1 MPAPTST
8 LFLVEDHPLMRRI
21 LRRVLE
27 DELDLT
33 VIGEAVSAEDALA
46 QLSSLTPDPLTPDPL
61 TPDLVLSDLMLPG
74 ESGVALSRHLSET
87 RPELRCVII
96 SADDNPANQNAALA
110 SGALDFVAKDD
121 FDRLIQVVREALA
134 A

>member
-46 QLSSLTPDPLTPDPL
+46 QLSSLTPD
-61 TPDLVLSDLMLPG
+61 LVLSDLMLPG

-96 SADDNPANQNAALA
+96 SADDSPANQSAALA

>member
-1 MPAPTST
+1 MPAPTPT
-8 LFLVEDHPLMRRI
+8 LFLVEDHPLMRQI

-46 QLSSLTPDPLTPDPL
+46 QLGSRTPDPL

-74 ESGVALSRHLSET
+74 ESGAALSQRLSET

-110 SGALDFVAKDD
+110 SGALDFVPKDD
-121 FDRLIQVVREALA
+121 LDKLIEVVRKALA

>member
-1 MPAPTST
+1 MPAPTPT
-8 LFLVEDHPLMRRI
+8 LFLVEDHPLMRKI

-46 QLSSLTPDPLTPDPL
+46 QLSSLTPDPLTPD
-61 TPDLVLSDLMLPG
+61 LVLSDFMLPG
-74 ESGVALSRHLSET
+74 ESGAALSRHLSET

-96 SADDNPANQNAALA
+96 SADDNPANQSAALA
-110 SGALDFVAKDD
+110 SGALDFVPKDD
-121 FDRLIQVVREALA
+121 FDKLIEVVREALA